1 MTVHNGHKNL
11 RSEPKPV
18 LVDIKSVLKE
28 GEVVA
33 VDMSGWAVAACKG
46 IDSARQQNRIPAVPM
61 TGAVHQVLGKLAALL
76 LMGVC
81 VVIVLDGRA
90 FGPKISER
98 ERRRAGRKA
107 AATGLAEARTSGNQ
121 TRVDK
126 LLKKLGFPR
135 EDFWHDLI
143 AGVRALDDDN
153 GGNRVALFQSPYE
166 FDAQAVWLQR
176 HGFVD
181 SILTEDA
188 DLFFLGGDRLLF
200 KSNLFLEKSQFV
212 ERRKVLASD
221 FEPLA
226 LPAGSN
232 FHGWDAEQLIGY
244 ASLRGNDYLRGTL
257 KTTEEKCHALAG
269 SRAWTE
275 AGWCALELPSP
286 LTYRAKAPLPRE
298 AATDHEIKFRSALD
312 ASLRHPVFEVVA
324 TDAALSLFDALR
336 LEKYEVR
343 VVPLYPLPGSGGG
356 GARKRHKHSRGGA
369 AATSGPVTR
378 LRAAAPAA
386 GAARAAAGAGVTSE
400 VAKLFGIPTVLL
412 GPSVQGLGRRMVASA
427 HINPRTLAPFQGLAA
442 PVNGV
447 HGSTL
452 DFAATPIDT
461 LDEDTL
467 RHWLA
472 CRGIFP
478 TGLASGKPERLK
490 EWRRIVR
497 LAIEVGDEHFTL
509 REPPNGSL
517 RYDRPH
523 TFDMSADKAPL
534 VGDAALAF
542 LRDENLFP
550 PITEEFLT
558 GLFPGFNGI
567 KRVPPPLPPLSPGA
581 GC

>member
-1 MTVHNGHKNL
+1 MTVHNGHKHL
-11 RSEPKPV
+11 RSEPQPV
-18 LVDIKSVLKE
+18 LVDMQSVLKE

-33 VDMSGWAVAACKG
+33 VDVSSWAVAACKG

-61 TGAVHQVLGKLAALL
+61 TRAVHQVLGKLAALL

-81 VVIVLDGRA
+81 VVIVLDGRP
-90 FGPKISER
+90 FGPKLLER
-98 ERRRAGRKA
+98 ARRRAGRKA

-126 LLKKLGFPR
+126 LLKTLGFPR

-200 KSNLFLEKSQFV
+200 KSNMFLEKCQFV
-212 ERRKVLASD
+212 ERRKVLASG
-221 FEPLA
+221 FAPLA
-226 LPAGSN
+226 LRAGSN

-244 ASLRGNDYLRGTL
+244 ASLCGNDYLRGTL

-286 LTYRAKAPLPRE
+286 LTFRAKAPFPRE
-298 AATDHEIKFRSALD
+298 AATDYETKFQSGLD

-336 LEKYEVR
+336 LVKYEVR
-343 VVPLYPLPGSGGG
+343 VVPLYPLREFEGG
-356 GARKRHKHSRGGA
+356 GARKRHKHG
-369 AATSGPVTR
+369 TR
-378 LRAAAPAA
+378 LRARAGAAPAA
-386 GAARAAAGAGVTSE
+386 AAAAATVTAAAGGVTSE

-412 GPSVQGLGRRMVASA
+412 GSSVQGLGRQVVASA
-427 HINPRTLAPFQGLAA
+427 NINPRTLAPFQGLAA
-442 PVNGV
+442 PSNGV
-447 HGSTL
+447 HGSKL

-478 TGLASGKPERLK
+478 TGMAGSKPKRLT

-509 REPPNGSL
+509 REPPSGSL

-523 TFDMSADKAPL
+523 TFDVSDKAPL

-550 PITEEFLT
+550 PITEDFLT
-558 GLFPGFNGI
+558 SLFPGFNGI
-567 KRVPPPLPPLSPGA
+567 KRVPPLSHLSLLG
-581 GC
+581 GCFFFF